1 MTGLAE
7 RRATVHGTDRLRPQD
22 FKRLAKFI
30 EAYSG
35 IKMPPSKLTMV
46 EGRLRRRVR
55 ETGAADLS
63 EYCDRLFE
71 GGDLPAETV
80 HLIDAVTTNKTEFFR
95 EAEHFRFLLRT
106 VLPTLCADRPATQAV
121 VKLWS
126 SACSTGAE
134 PYTLAM
140 ILAEFRQQ
148 HPGQRVSILASD
160 LCTEVLHAA
169 ARGIY
174 PQSAVQAVP
183 PELRSR
189 YLLRSREPGRGLVRI
204 VAELRAWVQFARLN
218 LMAPDYPVD
227 RDFDVIFCRNVLIYF
242 DRPTQQAVL
251 QRLVEHLRPGGY
263 LFLGHSESIAGLVLP
278 LQVVGHTIFRR
289 TVK

>member
-1 MTGLAE
+1 MSGLAE
-7 RRATVHGTDRLRPQD
+7 RCATTHGADRLRPQS

-30 EAYSG
+30 ETYSG

-55 ETGAADLS
+55 ETGAADLD

-71 GGDLPAETV
+71 GDDLPAEAI

-95 EAEHFRFLLRT
+95 EPEHFRYLLRT
-106 VLPTLCADRPATQAV
+106 VLPTLSADRLTGRTE

-134 PYTLAM
+134 PYTMAM

-148 HPGQRVSILASD
+148 HPGQRVSILATD
-160 LCTEVLHAA
+160 LCTEVLHLAV
-169 ARGIY
+169 RGIY
-174 PQSAVQAVP
+174 SQSAVMAVP

-204 VAELRAWVQFARLN
+204 VPELRAWVQFARLN
-218 LMAPDYPVD
+218 LMASDYPVD

-242 DRPTQQAVL
+242 DRPTQLAVL
-251 QRLVEHLRPGGY
+251 ERLLGRLKHGGY
-263 LFLGHSESIAGLVLP
+263 LFLGHSESIAGLTLP